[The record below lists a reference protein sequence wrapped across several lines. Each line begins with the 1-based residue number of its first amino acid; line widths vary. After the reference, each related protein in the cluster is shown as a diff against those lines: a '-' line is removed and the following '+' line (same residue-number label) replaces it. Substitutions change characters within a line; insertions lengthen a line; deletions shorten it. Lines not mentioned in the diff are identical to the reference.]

1 MVDGKDVWNQW
12 FQKKMGN
19 VSIAGRELYS
29 FPAMKENVYEMLVE
43 TAEKYPEKNG
53 LYDNWNRGYTYSRFL
68 KITDSLA
75 AYLKYVHG
83 VKKGQ
88 RVGLLLHTGIE
99 FASAYY
105 ALSKLGAVVVPLP
118 TKYRKPEIRS
128 LIGKADLSGILVS
141 REYESWVED
150 YGGERFFILTED
162 SEEDGYGFEWI
173 FRTEEWYKIPENAV
187 KEHSEGRKEDEFI
200 LMFTSG
206 TTSQSKGVILKN
218 YNIGH
223 AVMVYRELLGLTPED
238 RTVIPVP
245 IYHITGLSALLT
257 LFVFIGGTVFL
268 YRRYDAQR
276 ILKGIVEQEITFLHG
291 SPTVFGLF
299 LEYQKNYPCLPSV
312 RKLACGSSY
321 MPVSMM
327 KKLHAWMPKMQFQNV
342 YGMTET
348 SSPATVFPYDAA
360 TSIYPGSQGLPIP
373 GMQIRITD
381 DNGRELEKGEA
392 GNVWL
397 KGANICEYYYNMKS
411 DLITDDGWL
420 DTGDIGYINEENY
433 VFIVDRKK
441 DMIDRGGEKI
451 WCTDVEEELVRL
463 DGIKDAAVVG
473 IPDEKYGETAAALV
487 VEEEGSC
494 ITEEQIKEQLKSRL
508 ARYKIPEKI
517 LKAEAVPKTPGL
529 KTDKRAVRKMFED
542 KDRELGS

>member
-1 MVDGKDVWNQW
+1 M
-12 FQKKMGN
+12 
-19 VSIAGRELYS
+19 
-29 FPAMKENVYEMLVE
+29 
-43 TAEKYPEKNG
+43 
-53 LYDNWNRGYTYSRFL
+53 
-68 KITDSLA
+68 
-75 AYLKYVHG
+75 
-83 VKKGQ
+83 
-88 RVGLLLHTGIE
+88 
-99 FASAYY
+99 
-105 ALSKLGAVVVPLP
+105 
-118 TKYRKPEIRS
+118 
-128 LIGKADLSGILVS
+128 S

-173 FRTEEWYKIPENAV
+173 FRTEEWYKIPENAI
-187 KEHSEGRKEDEFI
+187 KEHSEGRKEDECI

-327 KKLHAWMPKMQFQNV
+327 KKLHTWMPKMQFQNV

-360 TSIYPGSQGLPIP
+360 TSI
-373 GMQIRITD
+373 
-381 DNGRELEKGEA
+381 
-392 GNVWL
+392 
-397 KGANICEYYYNMKS
+397 
-411 DLITDDGWL
+411 
-420 DTGDIGYINEENY
+420 
-433 VFIVDRKK
+433 
-441 DMIDRGGEKI
+441 
-451 WCTDVEEELVRL
+451 
-463 DGIKDAAVVG
+463 
-473 IPDEKYGETAAALV
+473 
-487 VEEEGSC
+487 
-494 ITEEQIKEQLKSRL
+494 
-508 ARYKIPEKI
+508 
-517 LKAEAVPKTPGL
+517 
-529 KTDKRAVRKMFED
+529 
-542 KDRELGS
+542 